1 MAEANSISDKEENVL
16 DQNVNRNI
24 SPSAANEKKGSLVNL
39 DNSESTLNISSSV
52 SDESNRKTKRE
63 LPIDSLSSPNSTNK
77 SKRHQRNYRTRIMD
91 SSSDEESKNSHTNT
105 LNTNEKNC
113 EIASSSSNQ
122 NALSD
127 NCSFEVKNISE
138 NKGSDNLKEFNSSVE
153 CKVNEREK
161 TPNVLRTSQ
170 ESNTGTSQVETSQSS
185 TLPREESPVENS
197 NTSGTATTGS
207 RRTRRFRRNFPFDTD
222 SDDSLDEDDDSE
234 DLERR
239 ERNEED
245 KATQRKKLEENASKE
260 LSTIMGK
267 RKPKHKWNS
276 LLATVNRQYGMPSNR
291 QSSILFT
298 HRYYDSL
305 HVAQR
310 LELVSQ
316 LDYHTGCTNALNFS
330 DSGDLLASSSDD
342 LQIAVWDWAKEKTCI
357 TYNSGHRNNV
367 FQCKFLPLTG
377 NTHIVSCARDGQ
389 VRLAEISSTG
399 VCKDTRRLAKHSR
412 SAHKLTVRLSTPYEI
427 MSAGEDAFVYNI
439 DIRTEQPDKI
449 VLVKDIHGKRV
460 PLYSIHQ
467 HPINDDQ
474 FCVSGQDEYVRIYDR
489 RIISPLGPPVLKY
502 CPNHLI
508 DKKPKSTITC
518 AVYSNNG
525 DAILASYN
533 DDDIYLFD
541 TSLSEGAAPAHRY
554 SGHRNS
560 STVKGVNFFSPNS
573 RYVVSGSDCGNIF
586 IWDRESEA
594 IVNWMHGD
602 ENGVVNVLEPHPHL
616 PVLATSGLDSDIKIW
631 VPSSTEPPKL
641 DNLKNTVRSNLLRR
655 LRESNEDGQGL
666 DTHMLMVLFQ
676 HLRRS
681 TSSRGRTRS
690 GSSQGPNLE
699 EDLDELEVLE
709 SSDESSNEDNDSDD
723 SEPSSRVQC
732 TTH

>member
-1 MAEANSISDKEENVL
+1 
-16 DQNVNRNI
+16 
-24 SPSAANEKKGSLVNL
+24 
-39 DNSESTLNISSSV
+39 
-52 SDESNRKTKRE
+52 
-63 LPIDSLSSPNSTNK
+63 
-77 SKRHQRNYRTRIMD
+77 
-91 SSSDEESKNSHTNT
+91 
-105 LNTNEKNC
+105 
-113 EIASSSSNQ
+113 
-122 NALSD
+122 
-127 NCSFEVKNISE
+127 
-138 NKGSDNLKEFNSSVE
+138 
-153 CKVNEREK
+153 
-161 TPNVLRTSQ
+161 
-170 ESNTGTSQVETSQSS
+170 
-185 TLPREESPVENS
+185 
-197 NTSGTATTGS
+197 
-207 RRTRRFRRNFPFDTD
+207 
-222 SDDSLDEDDDSE
+222 
-234 DLERR
+234 
-239 ERNEED
+239 
-245 KATQRKKLEENASKE
+245 
-260 LSTIMGK
+260 MGK

-276 LLATVNRQYGMPSNR
+276 LLATLNRQYGMPSNR

-489 RIISPLGPPVLKY
+489 RIISPLGPPVLKF

-586 IWDRESEA
+586 IWDR
-594 IVNWMHGD
+594 
-602 ENGVVNVLEPHPHL
+602 NVLEPHPHL

-641 DNLKNTVRSNLLRR
+641 DNLKN
-655 LRESNEDGQGL
+655 
-666 DTHMLMVLFQ
+666 
-676 HLRRS
+676 
-681 TSSRGRTRS
+681 TRS

-723 SEPSSRVQC
+723 SEPSSRIVC
-732 TTH
+732 KFTKLEI